1 MLTPLVPFFYSNDR
15 PGWSELQSIKVLVEM
30 DGMDSTMFNT
40 SVQARS
46 HTVAK
51 MSSQHTR
58 YNMLK

>member
-1 MLTPLVPFFYSNDR
+1 MLTPLVPFFYSNYR
-15 PGWSELQSIKVLVEM
+15 PGWSELQSIKVVVEM
-30 DGMDSTMFNT
+30 DSMDSTMFNT